1 MHCQKLTQV
10 KCRIH
15 CMLHLQALHSI
26 PHQSVLVVLIGDPRN
41 VFFIPKKTLPAH
53 EMYHIF
59 QGWEQRK
66 RK

>member
-1 MHCQKLTQV
+1 
-10 KCRIH
+10 
-15 CMLHLQALHSI
+15 MLHLQALHSI
-26 PHQSVLVVLIGDPRN
+26 PHQSVLVVLLGDPRN

>member
-1 MHCQKLTQV
+1 MEYIVCYV
-10 KCRIH
+10 C
-15 CMLHLQALHSI
+15 LHALHSI

-41 VFFIPKKTLPAH
+41 VFFIPKKNLPAH
-53 EMYHIF
+53 EMWHIF